1 MSLLQ
6 TISKGVGKVT
16 IQLSKHAPEIL
27 IGVGI
32 VGFGGCVMTACRNT
46 IKCKDELDEKKEE
59 LAAVRDRKDDFET
72 EKEYNK
78 EITTLHIQR
87 LGIVVRNYAAP
98 VIIGGLAVS
107 CVLYSHH
114 ILAKRNAA
122 LMAAYAAVDKA
133 FKEYRKRVKDEL
145 GEDKD
150 REFLYGMK
158 KVKKLDMIEVNEN
171 GEEVTK
177 KADGTVI
184 DPNLYSQYA
193 VFFDEASP
201 CWQKSAEYNKSFLV
215 SIQNNMN
222 DMLHAR
228 GHVFLNEVYD
238 AIGVPRTQA
247 GAVVGWVLGAGDDFI
262 DFSIFDIANERKRS
276 FVNGFERSILLDFN
290 VDGVIFDKI

>member
-1 MSLLQ
+1 MGLLQ
-6 TISKGVGKVT
+6 TITKTGGKLILQ
-16 IQLSKHAPEIL
+16 IQKHSPEIL
-27 IGVGI
+27 MAVGI
-32 VGFGGCVMTACRNT
+32 AGFGGCVITACANT
-46 IKCKDELDEKKEE
+46 IKCKDELEEKKEE
-59 LAAVRDRKDDFET
+59 LAAVRERKDDFES
-72 EKEYNK
+72 EREYNR
-78 EITTLHIQR
+78 EITAIHAQR
-87 LGIVVRNYAAP
+87 LGIVVKSYAAP
-98 VIIGGLAVS
+98 AIIGALAVS
-107 CVLYSHH
+107 CVLYSHN
-114 ILAKRNAA
+114 IMAKRNAA

-150 REFLYGMK
+150 HEFLYGMK
-158 KVKKLDMIEVNEN
+158 KAKKLDMIEIDEN
-171 GEEVTK
+171 GNEITK
-177 KADGTVI
+177 KADGVVI

-215 SIQNNMN
+215 NVQNTMN
-222 DMLHAR
+222 DTLHAR

-262 DFSIFDIANERKRS
+262 DFNIFDIANERKRS